1 MRFESAPSFM
11 QRVFPMSQNVDNFFR
26 RLRSDTPTDRLEA
39 ARYFAAYA
47 LPEHENEL
55 REAISRENVHWI
67 KVALKRALARISPA
81 TESASTDKSLDR
93 DDVPARFAAQVY
105 ADALETA
112 ASQLIHE
119 IEPLLG
125 TLRLAAESELKDF
138 AESNTCKNLDRL
150 DELLAAFSRLRRA
163 ASAPKIEEFS
173 LDELVQRCIQE
184 QAQPEGLYVQKAG
197 PQPCVVEGDSSL
209 VLLSLN
215 NGLRNAI
222 EATVAAGTDLKN
234 LPITVAWGHTDVDC
248 WISIVDLGVGF
259 KGNLQRAFEMG
270 TTTKQGHLGMGL
282 AIANQ
287 ALSSMAGQLILVP
300 NQRGIRFEMRWPKQL
315 S

>member
-1 MRFESAPSFM
+1 
-11 QRVFPMSQNVDNFFR
+11 MSQSVDHFLR
-26 RLRSDTPTDRLEA
+26 RLQSETQTDRLEA
-39 ARYFAAYA
+39 ARYFAAHA
-47 LPEHENEL
+47 SQEHEREL
-55 REAISRENVHWI
+55 REALARESVHWI
-67 KVALKRALARISPA
+67 RVALRRALARISST
-81 TESASTDKSLDR
+81 TELAFTDKSLDK

-105 ADALETA
+105 ADALETT

-125 TLRLAAESELKDF
+125 TLRLAAESEIENF
-138 AESNTCKNLDRL
+138 RESNTRRNLERL
-150 DELLAAFSRLRRA
+150 DDLLAAVSRLRRA

-173 LDELVQRCIQE
+173 LDELVQNCIQE
-184 QAQPEGLYVQKAG
+184 TALPEGVHVQKSG

-209 VLLSLN
+209 ILLSLN
-215 NGLRNAI
+215 NGLRNAT
-222 EATVAAGTDLKN
+222 EATVATKGDFKS

-259 KGNLQRAFEMG
+259 KGNLQRALQMG
-270 TTTKQGHLGMGL
+270 TTTKEGHLGMGL

-287 ALSSMAGQLILVP
+287 ALASMGGQLILVP
-300 NQRGIRFEMRWPKQL
+300 NQRGVRFEMRWPKQT

>member
-1 MRFESAPSFM
+1 
-11 QRVFPMSQNVDNFFR
+11 MSQNVDTSLR
-26 RLRSDTPTDRLEA
+26 RLRSESQTERLEA
-39 ARYFAAYA
+39 ARYFAAHA
-47 LPEHENEL
+47 LPEQEKEL
-55 REAISRENVHWI
+55 LEALARENVHWI
-67 KVALKRALARISPA
+67 RAALKRALARISPA
-81 TESASTDKSLDR
+81 AGSAFTDKSLDS

-125 TLRLAAESELKDF
+125 TLRLAAEREVNSF
-138 AESNTCKNLDRL
+138 PESNTCKNLDRL

-173 LDELVQRCIQE
+173 LDDLVQRCIQE
-184 QAQPEGLYVQKAG
+184 QIPPSGMCLQKAG

-209 VLLSLN
+209 ISLCLI

-222 EATVAAGTDLKN
+222 EATLAAGGDLRD

-248 WISIVDLGVGF
+248 WVSIVDLGVGF

-270 TTTKQGHLGMGL
+270 TTTKSEHLGMGL
-282 AIANQ
+282 AIAKQ
-287 ALSSMAGQLILVP
+287 AMTSMAGQVILVP
-300 NQRGIRFEMRWPKQL
+300 NQRGVRFEMRWPKQV

>member
-1 MRFESAPSFM
+1 
-11 QRVFPMSQNVDNFFR
+11 MSQNDDNSFR
-26 RLRSDTPTDRLEA
+26 RLLSETPTDRLEA
-39 ARYFAAYA
+39 ARYFAVHA
-47 LPEHENEL
+47 LPEHETEL
-55 REAISRENVHWI
+55 REALARENVHWI
-67 KVALKRALARISPA
+67 RAALKRALARISPA
-81 TESASTDKSLDR
+81 AESVPADKSLDK

-125 TLRLAAESELKDF
+125 ILRLAAESEVNNF
-138 AESNTCKNLDRL
+138 SESNTSRNLDRL
-150 DELLAAFSRLRRA
+150 DELLDAFSRLRRA

-173 LDELVQRCIQE
+173 LDELVQRCVQE
-184 QAQPEGLYVQKAG
+184 RALPEGVYLQKSG

-209 VLLSLN
+209 ISLCLN

-222 EATVAAGTDLKN
+222 EATVATGGDLKN

-248 WISIVDLGVGF
+248 WVSIVDLGVGF

-270 TTTKQGHLGMGL
+270 TTTKPEHLGMGL

-287 ALSSMAGQLILVP
+287 ALISMAGQLILVP
-300 NQRGIRFEMRWPKQL
+300 NQRGVRFEMRWPKQV